1 MVPKAPLEKFWKG
14 FEYLSERLVD
24 SHGTPMLLK
33 LKDWPP
39 SSDIAEY
46 MPKRFKNLFDSFTMP
61 GEEKSLN

>member
-1 MVPKAPLEKFWKG
+1 LK
-14 FEYLSERLVD
+14 D

-46 MPKRFKNLFDSFTMP
+46 MPKRFNNLFDSFPMP
-61 GEEKSLN
+61 GNTCLAK